1 MQKANNMILINHK
14 TLKESFDFAKR
25 SKKEN
30 YKITTLMQPYNS
42 ISLLPV
48 GIFTAVTK
56 MEQVRNEY
64 ILEGQ
69 FRLRSLVNKSE
80 RKG

>member
-30 YKITTLMQPYNS
+30 YKITTLMQPYNY

-48 GIFTAVTK
+48 GIFTVSDEDGT
-56 MEQVRNEY
+56 
-64 ILEGQ
+64 
-69 FRLRSLVNKSE
+69 S
-80 RKG
+80 